1 MSKSQRLTTT
11 FLNNLKP
18 NPRTAKSADYEV
30 NLSAMKDSGL
40 PTGVRCLVGKSG
52 GKRFLLR
59 YISPQVPGKKSAIGL
74 GRHPETDLVTLRKIA
89 KEYRQKILEGID
101 PKLER
106 DNQTSEKMMTL
117 ERFFDEVYLP
127 LAKQKRSWKDD
138 VARFRLAKSIHH
150 ISIHDL
156 TAADII
162 KVQMEMQNAVT
173 IKGKPY
179 APASINRVLAL
190 LKTINRQA
198 YKLMDAPLIADKVS
212 LLKEDNV
219 RTGYLSESQ
228 LKEFIGHALNHED
241 KSIGAYLALLFLTGA
256 RDKELRLRLK
266 SDVNW
271 EEKSLTIPHTKNG
284 SSHVIYL
291 SDYMLEILRSVPHVA
306 NNPYLFPGRKKGKPV
321 GQPRHA
327 FKAIKAKMGLPD
339 IPGDKANLTL
349 HSARHTV
356 GSLLA
361 SQGVSLHDIAK
372 QLNHADLSS
381 TRRYSKLTVGRRRE
395 IGSRLSD
402 MVTAKPELHW
412 NSRDNVNELQRDIN
426 EIR

>member
-106 DNQTSEKMMTL
+106 DNQTTEKTMTL

-271 EEKSLTIPHTKNG
+271 EEKTLTIPHTKNG

-291 SDYMLEILRSVPHVA
+291 SDYMLDILRSVPHVA

-402 MVTAKPELHW
+402 MVTAKPE
-412 NSRDNVNELQRDIN
+412 
-426 EIR
+426 IRWE

>member
-89 KEYRQKILEGID
+89 KEYRQKILEGVD

-106 DNQTSEKMMTL
+106 DNQTTEKAMTL
-117 ERFFDEVYLP
+117 ERFFNEVYLP

-138 VARFRLAKSIHH
+138 AARFRLAKSIHH

-271 EEKSLTIPHTKNG
+271 EEKTLTIPHTKNG
-284 SSHVIYL
+284 SSHVLFL
-291 SDYMLEILRSVPHVA
+291 SDYMLDILRSVPHVTD
-306 NNPYLFPGRKKGKPV
+306 NPYLFPGRKKGKPV

-402 MVTAKPELHW
+402 MVTAKPE
-412 NSRDNVNELQRDIN
+412 
-426 EIR
+426 IRWE

>member
-30 NLSAMKDSGL
+30 NLSAMRDSGL

-106 DNQTSEKMMTL
+106 DNQTTEKTMTL

-173 IKGKPY
+173 IKGKHY

-271 EEKSLTIPHTKNG
+271 EEKTLTIPHTKNG
-284 SSHVIYL
+284 SSHVLFL
-291 SDYMLEILRSVPHVA
+291 SDYMLDILRSVPHVA

-402 MVTAKPELHW
+402 MVTAKPE
-412 NSRDNVNELQRDIN
+412 
-426 EIR
+426 IRWE

>member
-1 MSKSQRLTTT
+1 MSKSQRLTST

-18 NPRTAKSADYEV
+18 NPASAKSTDYEV

-59 YISPQVPGKKSAIGL
+59 YTSPVTGKKASISL
-74 GRHPETDLVTLRKIA
+74 GKHPETDLSTLRKTA
-89 KEYRQKILEGID
+89 KEYRQQIIEGVD

-106 DNQTSEKMMTL
+106 DNQATVKTMTL

-219 RTGYLSESQ
+219 RTGYLSEAQ

-241 KSIGAYLALLFLTGA
+241 KSIGAYLVLLFLTGA

-271 EEKSLTIPHTKNG
+271 EEKTLTIPHTKNG
-284 SSHVIYL
+284 SSHVLFL
-291 SDYMLEILRSVPHVA
+291 SDYMLDILRSVPHVA

-402 MVTAKPELHW
+402 MVTAKPEILW
-412 NSRDNVNELQRDIN
+412 E
-426 EIR
+426 

>member
-1 MSKSQRLTTT
+1 
-11 FLNNLKP
+11 
-18 NPRTAKSADYEV
+18 
-30 NLSAMKDSGL
+30 
-40 PTGVRCLVGKSG
+40 
-52 GKRFLLR
+52 
-59 YISPQVPGKKSAIGL
+59 
-74 GRHPETDLVTLRKIA
+74 
-89 KEYRQKILEGID
+89 
-101 PKLER
+101 
-106 DNQTSEKMMTL
+106 EKTMTL

-138 VARFRLAKSIHH
+138 AARFRLAKSIHH

-271 EEKSLTIPHTKNG
+271 EEKTLTIPHTKNG

-291 SDYMLEILRSVPHVA
+291 SDYMLDILRSVPHVA

-402 MVTAKPELHW
+402 MVTAKPE
-412 NSRDNVNELQRDIN
+412 
-426 EIR
+426 IRWE

>member
-1 MSKSQRLTTT
+1 MSKSQRLTAT

-18 NPRTAKSADYEV
+18 NPRTAKSTDYEV

-40 PTGVRCLVGKSG
+40 PIGVRCLVGKSG

-59 YISPQVPGKKSAIGL
+59 YISPQIPGKKSAIGL

-106 DNQTSEKMMTL
+106 DNQTSEKAMTL

-138 VARFRLAKSIHH
+138 AARFRLAKSIHH

-271 EEKSLTIPHTKNG
+271 EEKTLTIPHTKNG
-284 SSHVIYL
+284 SSHVLFL

-327 FKAIKAKMGLPD
+327 FKAIKVKMGLPD

-402 MVTAKPELHW
+402 MVTAKPE
-412 NSRDNVNELQRDIN
+412 
-426 EIR
+426 IRWE